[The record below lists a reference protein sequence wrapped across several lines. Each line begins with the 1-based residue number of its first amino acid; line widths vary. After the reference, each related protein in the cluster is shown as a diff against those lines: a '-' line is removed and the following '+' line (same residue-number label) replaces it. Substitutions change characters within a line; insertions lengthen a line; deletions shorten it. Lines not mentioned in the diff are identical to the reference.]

1 MKWFKK
7 IRGAI
12 RGAVSGWKGKGF
24 DFSNWLGRTFW
35 GPENAQLAN
44 NETIFSVVSRLS
56 NSMASLPLKLHQNYD
71 TVSNSAS
78 DVLIHSPNSYMSSF
92 ELIRNIETM
101 RNETGNAYAVIERD
115 IQGQVSRITPF
126 ISSYVEPLFDQDSRE
141 LWYKV
146 MGSHKT
152 YYFHNLDILHLKH
165 IVGSGSLK
173 GINPIKVLTNTS
185 EYDKAVR
192 EFSLNE
198 MQSASNSFI
207 LKYDAN
213 VDHDKRQKVIEDFKR
228 FYQDNGGI
236 LFQEPGVEIH
246 QIDRKYIPADTFTSE
261 KITRSRVAN
270 VFNVPVT
277 FLNDTEGQSYS
288 SSEQLMRVFVQLTL
302 MPIVRQYEQEFDRK
316 LLNEHERSNGHYFK
330 FNVGALLRGDT
341 AARAALYHNGLRNGW
356 LSRDEVRRWEDL
368 PPRGGKA
375 DELWVSGD
383 MYPLEMDPSQRK
395 GVKDNG
401 EVLESKSD

>member
-1 MKWFKK
+1 MRWKK
-7 IRGAI
+7 RFRSAI
-12 RGAVSGWKGKGF
+12 KGAVAGWKGKGF
-24 DFSNWLGRTFW
+24 DFSSWFGRSFW
-35 GPENAQLAN
+35 GTDNTKLAT

-71 TVSNSAS
+71 TVMNPSS
-78 DVLIHSPNSYMSSF
+78 DVLINTPNAYMTSF

-101 RNETGNAYAVIERD
+101 RNETGNAYALIERD
-115 IQGQVSRITPF
+115 IRGQVSRITPL
-126 ISSYVEPLFDQDSRE
+126 ISTYVEPLFDKDSGE

-146 MGSHKT
+146 IGDNGT

-165 IVGSGSLK
+165 IVGSGNLT
-173 GINPIKVLTNTS
+173 GINPIKVLINTS
-185 EYDKAVR
+185 DYDKAVR

-198 MQSASNSFI
+198 MTSAAHSFI
-207 LKYDAN
+207 LKYDRT
-213 VDHDKRQKVIEDFKR
+213 VDQEQRKRVIEDFKR
-228 FYQDNGGI
+228 FYKDNGGV
-236 LFQEPGVEIH
+236 LFQEPGVEIKEI
-246 QIDRKYIPADTFTSE
+246 QRKYIPADTFTSE

-270 VFNVPVT
+270 VYNVPVT

-316 LLNEHERSNGHYFK
+316 LLNEQERGSGYYFK

-341 AARAALYHNGLRNGW
+341 AARTALYHNGLRNGW
-356 LSRDEVRRWEDL
+356 LSRDEVRKWEDL

-383 MYPLEMDPSQRK
+383 MYPLEMDPTQRK
-395 GVKDNG
+395 GG
-401 EVLESKSD
+401 EKIDGETKE

>member
-1 MKWFKK
+1 MHWFKRFK
-7 IRGAI
+7 SAI
-12 RGAVSGWKGKGF
+12 SGAVAGWKGQGF
-24 DFSNWLGRTFW
+24 DFSSWFGRIFW
-35 GPENAQLAN
+35 GADNSKLAT

-56 NSMASLPLKLHQNYD
+56 NSMAFLPLKLHQNYD
-71 TVSNSAS
+71 TVMNSAS
-78 DVLIHSPNSYMSSF
+78 DVLINSPNSFMSSF
-92 ELIRNIETM
+92 ELIRNLETM
-101 RNETGNAYAVIERD
+101 RNETGNAYAMIERD
-115 IQGQVSRITPF
+115 IRGQVTRMTPL
-126 ISSYVEPLFDQDSRE
+126 ISTYVEPVFDRDSGE

-146 MGSHKT
+146 IGDNGT
-152 YYFHNLDILHLKH
+152 FYFHNLSIIHVKH

-198 MQSASNSFI
+198 MQSAANSFI
-207 LKYDAN
+207 LKYDQN
-213 VDHDKRQKVIEDFKR
+213 VDQEKRDRVIEDFKR
-228 FYQDNGGI
+228 FYKHNGGI
-236 LFQEPGVEIH
+236 LFQEPGVEISEI
-246 QIDRKYIPADTFTSE
+246 QRKYIPADTFTSE
-261 KITRSRVAN
+261 RITRSRVAN
-270 VFNVPVT
+270 VYNVPVT

-302 MPIVRQYEQEFDRK
+302 MPIVRQYEQEFNRK
-316 LLNEHERSNGHYFK
+316 LLNEHERRNGYYFK

-341 AARAALYHNGLRNGW
+341 AARTALYHNGLRDGW

-383 MYPLEMDPSQRK
+383 MYPLEMDPKERK
-395 GVKDNG
+395 GVSEGGK
-401 EVLESKSD
+401 VLESKSD